1 VASRGKY
8 YQLFRIGKNN
18 KQKPVI
24 KSRIR
29 PGANQAL
36 ARNAQ
41 KNYKIG
47 QQKLVKPSLE
57 E

>member
-18 KQKPVI
+18 KQKPAI

-29 PGANQAL
+29 TGANQVL
-36 ARNAQ
+36 GRNAQ
-41 KNYKIG
+41 RNFKIG
-47 QQKLVKPSLE
+47 HQKLVKPSLE
-57 E
+57 Q